1 MTTQESILKLQC
13 EMAMLIEHNHSLV
26 AQQKQFGE
34 FLSNFK
40 ILFEELQRE
49 NIQLLNE
56 NKRLKGIGFENAPLQ
71 PVGPHHGT
79 AYGNPSDDE
88 DYDEDEDTIDDN
100 SENITNNEELNATTI
115 NATNTCW
122 GCRENQP
129 NQLAH
134 MDKGGCLYYAN
145 TDSEDE
151 GNVALNTLMDEMDIE
166 SDDSD

>member
-40 ILFEELQRE
+40 VLFEELQRE
-49 NIQLLNE
+49 NIELLNE

-71 PVGPHHGT
+71 PVGPHRGT

-88 DYDEDEDTIDDN
+88 DYDEDEDDEEEKKESVDDDVVDDVFGVK
-100 SENITNNEELNATTI
+100 
-115 NATNTCW
+115 TCW

-151 GNVALNTLMDEMDIE
+151 GDIAVNTLMDEMDIADE
-166 SDDSD
+166 SD